1 MKHRKPVTPIF
12 IIFTMVAF
20 SLALFSLY
28 FYNWDYWPLSEMP
41 PLIFLT
47 SLSWAP
53 RYLLVS
59 SFSIVFA
66 SFFSSRFSAHQVL
79 TLWLSLSHSFGE
91 LTQSWLYPENYYML
105 KTRKCLPISL
115 IYVYHWFSISV
126 CELLCLWKI
135 KCAHGLCFSGLC
147 LTKQKISGNFL
158 RGLDFKKFPPNGK
171 FAY

>member
-1 MKHRKPVTPIF
+1 
-12 IIFTMVAF
+12 MVAF

-53 RYLLVS
+53 HYLLVS

-105 KTRKCLPISL
+105 KTRKCLPIAL
-115 IYVYHWFSISV
+115 IYVYHWFSIK
-126 CELLCLWKI
+126 CLWAALPMENKMCTWTVI
-135 KCAHGLCFSGLC
+135 LRIMFDKTENIWKFLKGSWF
-147 LTKQKISGNFL
+147 QKISPQRKVCILNSCQNISH
-158 RGLDFKKFPPNGK
+158 PQWES
-171 FAY
+171 